1 MQEFQSFG
9 LFGKHLAKVA
19 AIGEAVTHEAAKAG
33 AQHIA
38 NDAKARIGEYQ
49 DAVGPY
55 PAWAN
60 LAPATVQDRIA
71 KGFTP
76 DDPLLRTG
84 ELQESIQVVAEG
96 NTAGAVSDDMVALY
110 QEMGTATIPPRPFL
124 GPAGYDSKK
133 GIERVMVDALM
144 LWIGGARVGEIR
156 FLLKQVSNKRGD
168 AD

>member
-19 AIGEAVTHEAAKAG
+19 AIGESVTHEAAKAG

-38 NDAKARIGEYQ
+38 NAAKDRIGEYQ
-49 DAVGPY
+49 DATGPY
-55 PAWAN
+55 PAWVN
-60 LAPATVQDRIA
+60 LAPATVLDRIA
-71 KGFTP
+71 KGFSP
-76 DDPLLRTG
+76 DDPLLRSG
-84 ELQESIQVVAEG
+84 ELRDSIKVVAEG
-96 NTAGAVSDDMVALY
+96 NVAGAVSDDMVALY

-124 GPAGYDSKK
+124 GPAGYNSKK

-144 LWIGGARVGEIR
+144 LWIGGARVGEVR
-156 FLLKQVSNKRGD
+156 LLLKEIANKRGE